1 MGTFTHTPDND
12 IYLNN
17 SRIPLS
23 FFVTLVPT
31 YALPAG
37 YTSRFY
43 EQTVCNVLSDGTSAT
58 ADTIPW
64 ADGDTYI
71 SNEVAY
77 AALYAA
83 SLPTI
88 PSLSAAKLTRIYQME
103 QYALNTIK
111 SGNVVVAGNT
121 FFSDLSTLQGLTNDD
136 LTYTRAGALPGGY
149 YVNDITYTQ
158 IVMAALANLE
168 AIIDKIVALHH
179 ATNLVADTHRAAI
192 NALVTVAAVQAYD
205 YTTGW
210 PTVPYT

>member
-1 MGTFTHTPDND
+1 MGIFRHTPDDD
-12 IYLNN
+12 IYINN

-31 YALPAG
+31 YALPVG
-37 YTSRFY
+37 YTSRYY
-43 EQTVCNVLSDGTSAT
+43 EQTVCNVLSDGSTGT
-58 ADTIPW
+58 PDTIPW
-64 ADGDTYI
+64 AAGDTYI
-71 SNEVAY
+71 ANEVAY

-111 SGNVVVAGNT
+111 SGYVIVTGDT
-121 FFSDLSTLQGLTNDD
+121 FFSDLSTLQALTNQD
-136 LTYTRAGALPGGY
+136 LTYTRAGALPLGY
-149 YVNDITYTQ
+149 YVNDVTYTP
-158 IVMAALANLE
+158 VAVAALADLE
-168 AIIDKIVALHH
+168 AIIDRIVGLHYL
-179 ATNLVADTHRAAI
+179 TDLQTDVHRAAI

-210 PTVPYT
+210 PTVPY